1 MRIRLLILLTA
12 FAASSRAWA
21 QDEEAFPAPD
31 PSPALKALL
40 GQAYLTED
48 EKHRI
53 RVRHGL
59 WEEADLADAP
69 SRAMAALTRGALD
82 DSVFDDDAVDLEDRA
97 EARLRRGEPAKVLD
111 LLAGRENTRA
121 VRLRAEA
128 LVDLGRVSEA
138 LKEIDAIASKL
149 TESQDADEVSDAA
162 RAMLILARV
171 RGPEGERVVG
181 YQGMLNALGRARDQ
195 LDRLSWRVNLAE
207 ACLLYEKDK
216 YSDVGQA
223 LEKVLTLN
231 PSCAEA
237 WALLGR
243 AAVDGYDFPRAE
255 QIAKRLDE
263 LAGGPTPDSTLVR
276 AHARIRQNEGEAAE
290 GVIKPLLEKYPGHRG
305 LRAAWAAS
313 AATRFDF
320 AASDSRLGELDEL
333 SPQSPAGFLATG
345 RAMASARQYDEAARY
360 LRTAVERAPNWAEPV
375 VELGLSELQ
384 AGRDDAAR
392 TALERAEQLDK
403 YNVRAANS
411 LTLLRELR
419 TYASAE
425 SAHFIVRFKPGDDEI
440 LANEMLPTLERIF
453 TRVTGDGPGG
463 IDHKPAHKTVVELYP
478 DHHWFSVRITG
489 LPQLHTIAAATGPV
503 IAMEAPRSGAGH
515 KVGAYDWARVV
526 QHEYTHT
533 VTLSR
538 TRNRL
543 PHWFT
548 EASAVYLEDS
558 PRAYTTVELIT
569 AALENDKLFDLD
581 SINAGFVRP
590 RRPTDR
596 PLAYAQG
603 HWMYE
608 YIVDKWGARA
618 PLDLMDRYATGE
630 REAGAFQSVLGVSRE
645 QFLAEFKEWARKQ
658 VVSWGMAATDDTPN
672 IPTLLS
678 LESEE
683 KVTPALLKKWMEERP
698 DNPFVLELAVEA
710 LSERGQITRDDADLC
725 ERYAAVRPVDPL
737 PHKLMAAM
745 YLANGDP
752 DKGPAAAIPHL
763 EYLDAR
769 EQSTPGYA
777 VELARR
783 YLAMKILDKASAKA
797 DRATQISPY
806 DPKIR
811 EFAATVALVRKD
823 YAAAERHIRSLMM
836 LEPDVEQHKKRLEA
850 LKKLTADAPAK

>member
-1 MRIRLLILLTA
+1 MRMWALALLALI
-12 FAASSRAWA
+12 AARVWA

-40 GQAYLTED
+40 AQSYLTED

-53 RVRHGL
+53 RLRHGL
-59 WEEADLADAP
+59 WEDSDLAESAD
-69 SRAMAALTRGALD
+69 RAIAAVTRGALD
-82 DSVFDDDAVDLEDRA
+82 DSAFDDDAADVEDRA
-97 EARLRRGEPAKVLD
+97 EARLRRGEPKKVLD
-111 LLAGRENTRA
+111 LLVGRENTRA

-128 LVDLGRVSEA
+128 LIDLGRAGEA
-138 LKEIDAIASKL
+138 IKEIEAIAPVL
-149 TESQDADEVSDAA
+149 TESQDADEVAEAA
-162 RAMLILARV
+162 RAMLIMARI
-171 RGPEGERVVG
+171 RGPEGEGVTG
-181 YQGMLNALGRARDQ
+181 YQGLLNALGRARDQ

-207 ACLLYEKDK
+207 AYLLYEKDK
-216 YSDVGQA
+216 YADVGQA
-223 LEKVLTLN
+223 LEKALMLN
-231 PSCAEA
+231 ARCAEA

-243 AAVDGYDFPRAE
+243 TAVDGYDFPRAE

-263 LAGGPTPDSTLVR
+263 LAGGPTPDSALIR
-276 AHARIRQNEGEAAE
+276 AQARIRQNEGEAAE
-290 GVIKPLLEKYPGHRG
+290 AVLKPLMERYPGHRG
-305 LRAAWAAS
+305 LRAAWAA
-313 AATRFDF
+313 AGATRFDF
-320 AASDSRLGELDEL
+320 ASADSRLSELDEL
-333 SPQSPAGFLATG
+333 APQSPAGFLATG

-392 TALERAEQLDK
+392 DALEHAEALDK

-419 TYASAE
+419 TYASVE
-425 SAHFIVRFKPGDDEI
+425 SDHFIVRFKPGDDET
-440 LANEMLPTLERIF
+440 LAGEMLPTLERIF
-453 TRVTGDGPGG
+453 DRVTGNGPGG
-463 IDHKPAHKTVVELYP
+463 IDHKPPHKTVVELYP

-503 IAMEAPRSGAGH
+503 IAMEAPRTGPGH

-538 TRNRL
+538 TKNRL

-548 EASAVYLEDS
+548 EASAVYLEDF
-558 PRAYTTVELIT
+558 PRAYSTVELLT

-608 YIVDKWGARA
+608 YLVERWGAKA

-630 REAGAFQSVLGVSRE
+630 REAPAFQSVLGVTRE
-645 QFLAEFKEWARKQ
+645 QFLTDFKEWARKQ
-658 VVSWGMAATDDTPN
+658 LVSWGMAATDDTPN
-672 IPTLLS
+672 IATLLS

-683 KVTPALLKKWMEERP
+683 KVTPALIKKWMEERP
-698 DNPFVLELAVEA
+698 DNPFVLELAIEA
-710 LSERGQITRDDADLC
+710 LSERGPITKDDVDLC

-737 PHKLMAAM
+737 PHRLLATL
-745 YLANGDP
+745 YLSGGDP
-752 DKGPAAAIPHL
+752 QKGPNGAIPHL

-783 YLAMKILDKASAKA
+783 YLTLNELEKAGAKA

-811 EFAATVALVRKD
+811 EFAATVALVRKE
-823 YAAAERHIRSLMM
+823 YAAAERHIRALIM
-836 LEPDVEQHKKRLEA
+836 LEPNVEQHKLRLEA
-850 LKKLTADAPAK
+850 LRKKMAEEGAK